1 VIHSTIA
8 SIIEGRPLATIEST
22 ASVHSGCLLM
32 CELNVRAVAVVQDG
46 TLVGV
51 LSERD
56 VLQKCVCP
64 GKPADSIPAAD
75 AMTRNP
81 KSLTTGDSL
90 AAALE
95 IMSKGRFHHVPILQD
110 DTVVGMLSSDDIPE
124 EYRMLLERFKEM
136 RGG

>member
-8 SIIEGRPLATIEST
+8 SIIQGRPLASIESSE
-22 ASVHSGCLLM
+22 SVHAACLLM
-32 CELNVRAVAVVQDG
+32 CEHNVRAVAVTQDG
-46 TLVGV
+46 ALIGV

-56 VLQKCVCP
+56 VIQKCVCP
-64 GKPADSIPAAD
+64 GRQTESMQATE
-75 AMTRNP
+75 AMTGAP
-81 KSLTTGDSL
+81 KTLTTGDSL

-95 IMSKGRFHHVPILQD
+95 IMSEGHFHHVPILQD
-110 DTVVGMLSSDDIPE
+110 GSVVGVLSSDDIPE